1 MGVTWIRLYI
11 SIYIVSVVWKHF
23 KTNLN
28 IKGNNTTTSVDIN
41 DILAFKEAKIISLT
55 RESVLMAA

>member
-1 MGVTWIRLYI
+1 M
-11 SIYIVSVVWKHF
+11 WKHF

-41 DILAFKEAKIISLT
+41 DIIAMKTDVISISIAQ
-55 RESVLMAA
+55 EPVLMAA